1 MNKETKPQAEN
12 VTELPRAE
20 QTQKQKQPTPE
31 QQALYNLVQLAGVA
45 VNGYAEIISRKL
57 ND

>member
-20 QTQKQKQPTPE
+20 PTKAPTPE

>member
-1 MNKETKPQAEN
+1 MNKETKPQPEN

-20 QTQKQKQPTPE
+20 QTQKQPTPE